1 MAKNKVDGIIES
13 VRYTPD
19 GQVDWVRAHLRNG
32 KIYTDWVILERDKLI
47 QEIKAGKEFQTGKR
61 LPYMGG
67 MFELKAAVK
76 VIQENGKDILVVG
89 DKQASH
95 DHLEDVPV
103 I

>member
-32 KIYTDWVILERDKLI
+32 KIYTDWVILERYKLI
-47 QEIKAGKEFQTGKR
+47 QEIKAGKEFQTLKR

-76 VIQENGKDILVVG
+76 VRQTGLTRPPGRCAG
-89 DKQASH
+89 DLKSEH
-95 DHLEDVPV
+95 CSDFF